1 MERNG
6 TRSDYLTLL
15 AMMGEYNLQCIALS
29 SGGAEHSTVV
39 SNDGTVDKKT
49 QTITLS
55 YMKMQALTT

>member
-15 AMMGEYNLQCIALS
+15 ATMGEYNLQCIALS

-49 QTITLS
+49 QTIT
-55 YMKMQALTT
+55 